1 LDTPEH
7 IQQIPKPKRSFL
19 GRLFRFIF
27 WLAFILVILVI
38 AAISLVYIYEDDVK
52 AIIIKELNKNL
63 NAEIRLDPKNIDL
76 TIVKTFPDCA
86 LEFKDITCME
96 AIKSEKR
103 DTLVFA
109 KSLQLKF
116 DIKDLWNK
124 KYDIKKIKMADAF
137 CRLKVNSKGKP
148 NYIVWKDPS
157 TSSRLDTIST
167 NDSLKF
173 NLEQIEFA
181 NVDMS
186 YVDLESKVKTQ
197 FNMKQ
202 VELSGNFSDTDYEL
216 KGEGDLYVNKVS
228 VKKTD
233 YINNKN
239 VKYKA
244 ELQVTKDLYKI
255 KTCDVHLNKM
265 HIETNGMMV
274 YGDSL
279 SELDLDFKGKNL
291 DIQSV
296 LSLLPESQKDRIRDY
311 KSEGNFYVNGKM
323 KYQTTDKAGKTDFSM
338 NVDFGVNNTTIVYQP
353 KDAKL
358 TNLNAKG
365 RFVSTSDQTLLELKD
380 VSGDLMS
387 DHFSGDMILTNFND
401 PYLDLKVGGTLDL
414 ENFTKFWPIDTLSKL
429 KGKITF
435 NGLVKS
441 KIEELK
447 KNVLSENASLELQA
461 NLKDLVIQFKEEKD
475 STNIY
480 SCEVR
485 ALNRLVEVRN
495 LSIKKGN
502 SDMKIDGKLEGAFNY
517 ILDNKNP
524 LKIYGNLKSERIV
537 VEDFIYNET
546 SASATKKSQVD
557 VPDNINFILDASID
571 ALSFGKFN
579 ASQVQGNIELKNKR
593 ILAES
598 VNLNTM
604 DGNATI
610 DALLDLNGKN
620 LEVSM
625 HGEMV
630 KINVTKMFAQLN
642 NFDQETLKDN
652 NVGGLLSASIDFS
665 GTWDK
670 FLEPDLNSIK
680 AVSDL
685 QIEQGR
691 LVDFKPLESL
701 AKFVDIND
709 LKSIK
714 FSSLQSRVEISK
726 SIITIPKT
734 AIKNSALNIDFWGTH
749 SFNNDID
756 YHVQLLIS
764 DYLSKKRKPDADDEF
779 GLVEN
784 DPENRRSAFILMT
797 GTVDKP
803 IIKYDR
809 KGMKQKIKEDI
820 KNEKQN
826 LKAIL
831 KEEFGMFKK
840 DSIKV
845 KTTTKS
851 DQQFKLEDPNLPAG
865 KAGKKKDPEKEEE
878 DEDF

>member
-7 IQQIPKPKRSFL
+7 IQQLPKPKKSIL
-19 GRLFRFIF
+19 GKLFRFVF
-27 WLAFILVILVI
+27 WLAFILVVLLIT
-38 AAISLVYIYEDDVK
+38 AISLVYIYEDDVK

-86 LEFKDITCME
+86 LEFKDIACME

-124 KYDIKKIKMADAF
+124 KYDIKKIKMMDAF
-137 CRLKVNSKGKP
+137 CRLKVSSKGKP
-148 NYIVWKDPS
+148 NYIVWKEPS
-157 TSSRLDTIST
+157 VGSKLDTISS

-173 NLEQIEFA
+173 NLEQIEFV

-186 YVDLESKVKTQ
+186 YIDLEYKVRTQ

-202 VELSGNFSDTDYEL
+202 VDLSGNFSDTDYEL

-228 VKKTD
+228 VKKMD
-233 YINNKN
+233 YIKNKN

-244 ELQVTKDLYKI
+244 ALQVSKDLYKI
-255 KTCDVHLNKM
+255 KTCDIQLNKM
-265 HIETNGMMV
+265 ILDTKGSIV

-279 SELDLDFKGKNL
+279 GEMDLDFKGKNL
-291 DIQSV
+291 DIQSI
-296 LSLLPESQKDRIRDY
+296 LSLLPESQKERIRDY
-311 KSEGNFYVNGKM
+311 KSEGNFYVSGKM
-323 KYQTTDKAGKTDFSM
+323 KYKTEFDL
-338 NVDFGVNNTTIVYQP
+338 NVDFGVSNTTVIYQP

-358 TNLNAKG
+358 SNLNAKG
-365 RFVSTSDQTLLELKD
+365 KFVSTKGQTLLELKN

-387 DHFSGDMILTNFND
+387 DHFYGDMILTNFND
-401 PYLDLKVGGTLDL
+401 PFLDLKVGGTLDL
-414 ENFTKFWPIDTLSKL
+414 DNFTKFWPIDTLTRL

-441 KIEELK
+441 KVEELK

-461 NLKDLVIQFKEEKD
+461 SLKDLVIQFKEQKD

-480 SCEVR
+480 SCELR
-485 ALNRLVEVRN
+485 ALDRLVEVKN
-495 LSIKKGN
+495 LSIKKGS
-502 SDMKIDGKLEGAFNY
+502 SDMKINGKLEGAFNY
-517 ILDNKNP
+517 ILDANNP
-524 LKIYGNLKSERIV
+524 LKVYGDLKSDKIV
-537 VEDFIYNET
+537 LEDFIYD
-546 SASATKKSQVD
+546 KKTTNSSNKSEVD
-557 VPDNINFILDASID
+557 VPDNINFILDANIN

-579 ASQVQGNIELKNKR
+579 ANQVQGNIELKNKK

-620 LEVSM
+620 LEVAM

-630 KINVTKMFAQLN
+630 KINVSKLFSQLN
-642 NFDQETLKDN
+642 NFDQETLMDN

-670 FLEPDLNSIK
+670 FLEPDLNSMK
-680 AVSDL
+680 ATSDL

-734 AIKNSALNIDFWGTH
+734 AIKNSALNIDLWGTH
-749 SFNNDID
+749 SFNNEID
-756 YHVQLLIS
+756 YHIQLLIGE
-764 DYLSKKRKPDADDEF
+764 YLNKKRKHDADDEF

-803 IIKYDR
+803 VIKYDR

-826 LKAIL
+826 LKSIL

-845 KTTTKS
+845 KTTPKS
-851 DQQFKLEDPNLPAG
+851 DQQFKLEDP
-865 KAGKKKDPEKEEE
+865 KKKKDPEKEEE
-878 DEDF
+878 DDDF

>member
-1 LDTPEH
+1 M
-7 IQQIPKPKRSFL
+7 
-19 GRLFRFIF
+19 
-27 WLAFILVILVI
+27 
-38 AAISLVYIYEDDVK
+38 
-52 AIIIKELNKNL
+52 IIKELNKNL

-86 LEFKDITCME
+86 LEFKNIVCME
-96 AIKSEKR
+96 AIKSERR
-103 DTLVFA
+103 DTLIFA

-124 KYDIKKIKMADAF
+124 KYDIKKIKMLNAF

-148 NYIVWKDPS
+148 NYIVWKES
-157 TSSRLDTIST
+157 TDTIRT

-173 NLEQIEFA
+173 NLEQIEFT

-186 YVDLESKVKTQ
+186 YIDLQYKVRTQ

-202 VELSGNFSDTDYEL
+202 VNLSGNFSNTDYEL

-233 YINNKN
+233 YMKNKK
-239 VKYKA
+239 VTYKA
-244 ELQVTKDLYKI
+244 ALQVSKDLYKI
-255 KTCDVHLNKM
+255 KTCDVYLNKM

-279 SELDLDFKGKNL
+279 SELGLDFKGMNL
-291 DIQSV
+291 DIQSI

-311 KSEGNFYVNGKM
+311 KSEGNFYVTGKM
-323 KYQTTDKAGKTDFSM
+323 NYLPTGKADKKDFNVS
-338 NVDFGVNNTTIVYQP
+338 VDFGVSNTTIVYQP

-365 RFVSTSDQTLLELKD
+365 RFVSTKDKTLLELKN
-380 VSGDLMS
+380 VSGDLIS
-387 DHFSGDMILTNFND
+387 DHFYGDMILTDFND
-401 PYLDLKVGGTLDL
+401 PFLDLKVGGTLDL
-414 ENFTKFWPIDTLSKL
+414 DNFTKFWPIDTLRKL

-441 KIEELK
+441 KVEELNLPAGK
-447 KNVLSENASLELQA
+447 AGKNVLSENASLELQA
-461 NLKDLVIQFKEEKD
+461 SLKDIVIQFKGQKD
-475 STNIY
+475 STTIY

-485 ALNRLVEVRN
+485 ALNRLVEVNN
-495 LSIKKGN
+495 LAIKKGS
-502 SDMKIDGKLEGAFNY
+502 SDMRIDGKVEGAFNF
-517 ILDNKNP
+517 ILDSKNP
-524 LKIYGNLKSERIV
+524 LKIYGNLKSNKIV
-537 VEDFIYNET
+537 VEDFIYDA
-546 SASATKKSQVD
+546 ASSNSSKKNQVD

-579 ASQVQGNIELKNKR
+579 ATQLQGNIELKNKK

-598 VNLNTM
+598 LNLNTM

-610 DALLDLNGKN
+610 DALLDFNGKN
-620 LEVSM
+620 LEVAM

-680 AVSDL
+680 AISDL

-701 AKFVDIND
+701 AKFVDLND

-734 AIKNSALNIDFWGTH
+734 AIKNSVLNIDFWGTH

-756 YHVQLLIS
+756 YHIQLLIS

-779 GLVEN
+779 GLIEN
-784 DPENRRSAFILMT
+784 DPENHRSAFILMT

-809 KGMKQKIKEDI
+809 KGMKQKIKDDI

-826 LKAIL
+826 LKSIL

-845 KTTTKS
+845 KTTPKS
-851 DQQFKLEDPNLPAG
+851 DQQFKLENPNLPAG
-865 KAGKKKDPEKEEE
+865 KEGKKKDPEKEEE
-878 DEDF
+878 DDDF

>member
-1 LDTPEH
+1 LETPEH
-7 IQQIPKPKRSFL
+7 IQQLPKPKRSFL
-19 GRLFRFIF
+19 GRLFRFAF

-38 AAISLVYIYEDDVK
+38 TAISLVYIYEDDVK

-86 LEFKDITCME
+86 LEFKDIACME

-124 KYDIKKIKMADAF
+124 RYDIKKIKMTDAF
-137 CRLKVNSKGKP
+137 CRLRVNSKGKP

-157 TSSRLDTIST
+157 TSSGPDTINT

-173 NLEQIEFA
+173 NLEQIEFT

-186 YVDLESKVKTQ
+186 YIDLEYKVRTQ

-216 KGEGDLYVNKVS
+216 KGEGDLFVTKVS
-228 VKKTD
+228 VNKTD
-233 YINNKN
+233 YIKSKS
-239 VKYKA
+239 VTYKA
-244 ELQVTKDLYKI
+244 ELQVSKDLYKI
-255 KTCDVHLNKM
+255 RTCDVHLNKM

-291 DIQSV
+291 DIQSI
-296 LSLLPESQKDRIRDY
+296 LSLLPESQKERIRDY

-323 KYQTTDKAGKTDFSM
+323 KYLPAGEAGKTEFDL
-338 NVDFGVNNTTIVYQP
+338 NVDFGVSNTTVIYQP

-358 TNLNAKG
+358 SNLNAKG
-365 RFVSTSDQTLLELKD
+365 KFISSKKQTLLELKN

-387 DHFSGDMILTNFND
+387 DHFYGDMSLTNFND
-401 PYLDLKVGGTLDL
+401 PFLDLKVGGTLDL
-414 ENFTKFWPIDTLSKL
+414 DNFTKFWPIDTLSRL

-441 KIEELK
+441 KVEELK

-461 NLKDLVIQFKEEKD
+461 SLKDLVIQFKEQKD

-480 SCEVR
+480 SCELR
-485 ALNRLVEVRN
+485 ALDRLVEVKN
-495 LSIKKGN
+495 LSIKKGS
-502 SDMKIDGKLEGAFNY
+502 SDLKINGKVEGAFNY
-517 ILDNKNP
+517 ILDANNP
-524 LKIYGNLKSERIV
+524 LKVYGDLKSDKIV
-537 VEDFIYNET
+537 LEDFIYDEKNT
-546 SASATKKSQVD
+546 NSSKKSEVD
-557 VPDNINFILDASID
+557 VPDNINFILHANIN

-579 ASQVQGNIELKNKR
+579 ANQVQGNIELKNKK

-610 DALLDLNGKN
+610 DALLDLSGKN
-620 LEVSM
+620 LEVAM

-630 KINVTKMFAQLN
+630 KINVSKLFSQLN
-642 NFDQETLKDN
+642 NFDQETLKDS

-665 GTWDK
+665 GTWNK
-670 FLEPDLNSIK
+670 FLESDLNSIK
-680 AVSDL
+680 ATSDL

-734 AIKNSALNIDFWGTH
+734 AIKNSALNIDLWGTH

-756 YHVQLLIS
+756 YHIQLLIG
-764 DYLSKKRKPDADDEF
+764 DYLNKKRKHDSDDEF

-845 KTTTKS
+845 KTTPKS
-851 DQQFKLEDPNLPAG
+851 DQQFKLEDP
-865 KAGKKKDPEKEEE
+865 KKKKDPEKEEE
-878 DEDF
+878 DDDF

>member
-7 IQQIPKPKRSFL
+7 IQQLPKPKRSFL
-19 GRLFRFIF
+19 GRLFRFVF
-27 WLAFILVILVI
+27 WIAFILVILVI
-38 AAISLVYIYEDDVK
+38 TAISLVYIYEDDVK

-63 NAEIRLDPKNIDL
+63 NAEIRLDPTNIDL
-76 TIVKTFPDCA
+76 TIIKTFPDCA
-86 LEFKDITCME
+86 LEFKNIACME

-124 KYDIKKIKMADAF
+124 KYDIKKIKMTDAF

-148 NYIVWKDPS
+148 NYIVWKQS
-157 TSSRLDTIST
+157 TDTIDS

-173 NLEQIEFA
+173 NLEQIEFV
-181 NVDMS
+181 NVNMS
-186 YVDLESKVKTQ
+186 YADLQYKVRTQ

-202 VELSGNFSDTDYEL
+202 VDLSGNFSDTDYEL

-228 VKKTD
+228 VNKTD

-244 ELQVTKDLYKI
+244 ELQVRKDLYKI
-255 KTCDVHLNKM
+255 KTCDAHLNKM

-279 SELDLDFKGKNL
+279 SELDLAFKGMNL

-323 KYQTTDKAGKTDFSM
+323 KYKKDYSV
-338 NVDFGVNNTTIVYQP
+338 NVDFGVSNTTVVYQP

-365 RFVSTSDQTLLELKD
+365 KFVSSKDQTLLELKN
-380 VSGDLMS
+380 VSGDLIS
-387 DHFSGDMILTNFND
+387 DHFYGDLALTNFND

-414 ENFTKFWPIDTLSKL
+414 ENFTKFWPIDTISKL

-441 KIEELK
+441 KVEELK
-447 KNVLSENASLELQA
+447 RNMLSENASLELQA
-461 NLKDLVIQFKEEKD
+461 SLKNLVIQFKKQRD

-480 SCEVR
+480 SCELR
-485 ALNRLVEVRN
+485 ALDRLVEVKD
-495 LSIKKGN
+495 LSIKKGR
-502 SDMKIDGKLEGAFNY
+502 SDLKINGKVEGAFNY
-517 ILDNKNP
+517 ILDDKNP
-524 LKIYGNLKSERIV
+524 LKIHGDLRSERIV
-537 VEDFIYNET
+537 VEDFIYDE
-546 SASATKKSQVD
+546 ASATKKSEVD

-579 ASQVQGNIELKNKR
+579 AAKLQGNIELKNKK
-593 ILAES
+593 IMAES
-598 VNLNTM
+598 LNLNTM

-625 HGEMV
+625 HGEMA
-630 KINVTKMFAQLN
+630 KINVSKLFAQLN

-665 GTWDK
+665 GTWNK
-670 FLEPDLNSIK
+670 FLEPDLNSMK
-680 AVSDL
+680 AISDL

-756 YHVQLLIS
+756 YHIQLLIG
-764 DYLSKKRKPDADDEF
+764 DYLNKKRKPDADYEF
-779 GLVEN
+779 ALVEN

-845 KTTTKS
+845 KTTPKS
-851 DQQFKLEDPNLPAG
+851 DQQFKLEDP
-865 KAGKKKDPEKEEE
+865 KKKKDPEKEEE

>member
-1 LDTPEH
+1 MDTPEH
-7 IQQIPKPKRSFL
+7 IQQLPKPKRSFL
-19 GRLFRFIF
+19 GRLFRFVF
-27 WLAFILVILVI
+27 WIAFILVILVI
-38 AAISLVYIYEDDVK
+38 TAISLVYIYEDDVK

-63 NAEIRLDPKNIDL
+63 NAEIRLDPTNIDL
-76 TIVKTFPDCA
+76 TIIKTFPDCA
-86 LEFKDITCME
+86 LEFKNIACME

-124 KYDIKKIKMADAF
+124 KYDIKKIKMTDAF

-148 NYIVWKDPS
+148 NYIVWKQS
-157 TSSRLDTIST
+157 TDTIDS

-173 NLEQIEFA
+173 NLEQIEFV
-181 NVDMS
+181 NVNMS
-186 YVDLESKVKTQ
+186 YADLQYKVRTQ

-202 VELSGNFSDTDYEL
+202 VDLSGNFSDTDYEL

-228 VKKTD
+228 VNKTD

-244 ELQVTKDLYKI
+244 ELQVRKDLYKI
-255 KTCDVHLNKM
+255 KTCDAHLNKM

-279 SELDLDFKGKNL
+279 SELDLAFKGMNL

-323 KYQTTDKAGKTDFSM
+323 KYKKDYSV
-338 NVDFGVNNTTIVYQP
+338 NVDFGVSNTTVVYQP

-365 RFVSTSDQTLLELKD
+365 KFVSSKDQTLLELKN
-380 VSGDLMS
+380 VSGDLIS
-387 DHFSGDMILTNFND
+387 DHFYGDLALTNFND

-414 ENFTKFWPIDTLSKL
+414 ENFTKFWPIDTISKL

-441 KIEELK
+441 KVEELK
-447 KNVLSENASLELQA
+447 RNMLSENASLELQA
-461 NLKDLVIQFKEEKD
+461 SLKNLVIQFKKQRD

-480 SCEVR
+480 SCELR
-485 ALNRLVEVRN
+485 ALDRLVEVKD
-495 LSIKKGN
+495 LSIKKGR
-502 SDMKIDGKLEGAFNY
+502 SDLKINGKVEGAFNY
-517 ILDNKNP
+517 ILDDKNP
-524 LKIYGNLKSERIV
+524 LKIHGDLKSERIV
-537 VEDFIYNET
+537 VEDFIYDEV
-546 SASATKKSQVD
+546 SATKKSEVD
-557 VPDNINFILDASID
+557 VHDNINFILDASID

-579 ASQVQGNIELKNKR
+579 AAKLQGNIELKNKK
-593 ILAES
+593 IMAES
-598 VNLNTM
+598 LNLNTM

-625 HGEMV
+625 HGEMA
-630 KINVTKMFAQLN
+630 KINVSKLFAQLN

-665 GTWDK
+665 GTWNK
-670 FLEPDLNSIK
+670 FLEPDLNSMK
-680 AVSDL
+680 AISDL

-756 YHVQLLIS
+756 YHIQLLIG
-764 DYLSKKRKPDADDEF
+764 DYLNKKRKPDADYEF
-779 GLVEN
+779 DLVEN

-845 KTTTKS
+845 KTTPKS
-851 DQQFKLEDPNLPAG
+851 DQQFKLEDP
-865 KAGKKKDPEKEEE
+865 KKKKDPEKEEE

>member
-1 LDTPEH
+1 MDTPEH
-7 IQQIPKPKRSFL
+7 IQQLPKPKRSFL
-19 GRLFRFIF
+19 GRLFRFVF
-27 WLAFILVILVI
+27 WIAFILVILVI
-38 AAISLVYIYEDDVK
+38 TAISLVYIYEDDVK

-63 NAEIRLDPKNIDL
+63 NAEIRLDPTNIDL
-76 TIVKTFPDCA
+76 TIIKTFPDCA
-86 LEFKDITCME
+86 LEFKNIACME

-124 KYDIKKIKMADAF
+124 KYDIKKIKMTDAF

-148 NYIVWKDPS
+148 NYIVWKQS
-157 TSSRLDTIST
+157 TDTIDS

-173 NLEQIEFA
+173 NLEQIEFV
-181 NVDMS
+181 NVNMS
-186 YVDLESKVKTQ
+186 YADLQYKVRTQ

-202 VELSGNFSDTDYEL
+202 VDLSGNFSDTDYEL

-228 VKKTD
+228 VNKTD

-244 ELQVTKDLYKI
+244 ELQVRKDLYKI
-255 KTCDVHLNKM
+255 KTCDAHLNKM

-279 SELDLDFKGKNL
+279 SELDLAFKGMNL

-323 KYQTTDKAGKTDFSM
+323 KYKKDYSV
-338 NVDFGVNNTTIVYQP
+338 NVDFGVSNTTVVYQP

-365 RFVSTSDQTLLELKD
+365 KFVSSKDQTLLELKN
-380 VSGDLMS
+380 VSGDLIS
-387 DHFSGDMILTNFND
+387 DHFYGDLALTNFND

-414 ENFTKFWPIDTLSKL
+414 ENFTKFWPIDTISKL

-441 KIEELK
+441 KVEELK
-447 KNVLSENASLELQA
+447 RNMLSENASLELQA
-461 NLKDLVIQFKEEKD
+461 SLKNLVIQFKKQRD

-480 SCEVR
+480 SCELR
-485 ALNRLVEVRN
+485 ALDRLVEVKD
-495 LSIKKGN
+495 LSIKKGR
-502 SDMKIDGKLEGAFNY
+502 SDLKINGKVEGAFNY
-517 ILDNKNP
+517 ILDDKNP
-524 LKIYGNLKSERIV
+524 LKIHGDLRSERIV
-537 VEDFIYNET
+537 VEDFIYDE
-546 SASATKKSQVD
+546 ASATKKSEVD

-579 ASQVQGNIELKNKR
+579 AAKLQGNIELKNKK
-593 ILAES
+593 IMAES
-598 VNLNTM
+598 LNLNTM

-625 HGEMV
+625 HGEMA
-630 KINVTKMFAQLN
+630 KINVSKLFAQLN

-665 GTWDK
+665 GTWNK
-670 FLEPDLNSIK
+670 FLEPDLNSMK
-680 AVSDL
+680 AISDL

-756 YHVQLLIS
+756 YHIQLLIG
-764 DYLSKKRKPDADDEF
+764 DYLNKKRKPDADYEF
-779 GLVEN
+779 ALVEN

-845 KTTTKS
+845 KTTPKS
-851 DQQFKLEDPNLPAG
+851 DQQFKLEDP
-865 KAGKKKDPEKEEE
+865 KKKKDPEKEEE

>member
-1 LDTPEH
+1 MDTPEH
-7 IQQIPKPKRSFL
+7 IQQLPKPKRSFL

-27 WLAFILVILVI
+27 WFGFIIIVLLIT
-38 AAISLVYIYEDDVK
+38 AISLVYIYEDDVK

-86 LEFKDITCME
+86 LEFKNIACME
-96 AIKSEKR
+96 AIKSDKR

-124 KYDIKKIKMADAF
+124 KYDIKKIKMMDAF

-157 TSSRLDTIST
+157 TSSMTST
-167 NDSLKF
+167 LVANDSLKF
-173 NLEQIEFA
+173 NLEQIELV

-186 YVDLESKVKTQ
+186 YIDHEYKVRTQ
-197 FNMKQ
+197 FNIKQ
-202 VELSGNFSDTDYEL
+202 TDLSGNFSDTDYEL
-216 KGEGDLYVNKVS
+216 KGEGDLFVNKVS
-228 VKKTD
+228 VHKTD
-233 YINNKN
+233 YIKNKN

-244 ELQVTKDLYKI
+244 ALQVSKDTYKI
-255 KTCDVHLNKM
+255 KTCDVQLNKM
-265 HIETNGMMV
+265 MLETTGNIV

-291 DIQSV
+291 DIQSI
-296 LSLLPESQKDRIRDY
+296 LSLLPESQKEHVRDY
-311 KSEGNFYVNGKM
+311 KSDGNFYVNGKM
-323 KYQTTDKAGKTDFSM
+323 NYRNNFDVS
-338 NVDFGVNNTTIVYQP
+338 VDFGVSNTTVVYQP

-365 RFVSTSDQTLLELKD
+365 RFIRTKDKTLLELKN

-387 DHFSGDMILTNFND
+387 DHFYGDMVMTEFND
-401 PYLDLKVGGTLDL
+401 PFLDLKVGGTLDL

-429 KGKITF
+429 KGKIVF
-435 NGLVKS
+435 NGLMKS
-441 KIEELK
+441 KVEELK

-461 NLKDLVIQFKEEKD
+461 TLKDLVIQFKGQKD

-485 ALNRLVEVRN
+485 ALDRLVEVKG
-495 LSIKKGN
+495 LSIKKGS
-502 SDMKIDGKLEGAFNY
+502 SDMKINGKLEGAFNY
-517 ILDNKNP
+517 ILDAKNP
-524 LKIYGNLKSERIV
+524 LKVYGDLKSDRIV
-537 VEDFIYNET
+537 LEDFIYDEQPAN
-546 SASATKKSQVD
+546 ASNKSEVD
-557 VPDNINFILDASID
+557 VPDNINFILDANIGT
-571 ALSFGKFN
+571 LSFGKFN
-579 ASQVQGNIELKNKR
+579 STQVQGNIELKNKK
-593 ILAES
+593 ILAEGL
-598 VNLNTM
+598 NLNTM

-610 DALLDLNGKN
+610 DALLDFNGKN
-620 LEVSM
+620 LEVAM

-630 KINVTKMFAQLN
+630 KINVAKMFSQLN

-652 NVGGLLSASIDFS
+652 NVGGLLNASIDFS
-665 GTWDK
+665 GTWNK
-670 FLEPDLNSIK
+670 FLEPDLNSMK
-680 AVSDL
+680 ATSDL

-691 LVDFKPLESL
+691 LIDFKPLESL

-756 YHVQLLIS
+756 YHIQLLIS

-784 DPENRRSAFILMT
+784 DPENHRSAFILMT

-831 KEEFGMFKK
+831 KEEFGLFKK

-845 KTTTKS
+845 KTTPKS
-851 DQQFKLEDPNLPAG
+851 DQQFKLEDP
-865 KAGKKKDPEKEEE
+865 KKKKKDPEKEEE
-878 DEDF
+878 DDDF

>member
-1 LDTPEH
+1 MDTPEH
-7 IQQIPKPKRSFL
+7 IQQLPKPKKSIL
-19 GRLFRFIF
+19 GKLFRFVF
-27 WLAFILVILVI
+27 WLAFILVVLLIT
-38 AAISLVYIYEDDVK
+38 AISLVYIYEDDVK

-86 LEFKDITCME
+86 LEFKDIACME

-124 KYDIKKIKMADAF
+124 KYDIKKIKMMDAF
-137 CRLKVNSKGKP
+137 CRLKVSSKGKP
-148 NYIVWKDPS
+148 NYIVWKEPS
-157 TSSRLDTIST
+157 VGSKLDTISS

-173 NLEQIEFA
+173 NLEQIEFV

-186 YVDLESKVKTQ
+186 YIDLEYKVRTQ

-202 VELSGNFSDTDYEL
+202 VDLSGNFSDTDYEL

-228 VKKTD
+228 VKKMD
-233 YINNKN
+233 YIKNKN

-244 ELQVTKDLYKI
+244 ALQVSKDLYKI
-255 KTCDVHLNKM
+255 KTCDIQLNKM
-265 HIETNGMMV
+265 ILDTKGSIV

-279 SELDLDFKGKNL
+279 GEMDLDFKGKNL
-291 DIQSV
+291 DIQSI
-296 LSLLPESQKDRIRDY
+296 LSLLPESQKERIRDY
-311 KSEGNFYVNGKM
+311 KSEGNFYVSGKM
-323 KYQTTDKAGKTDFSM
+323 KYKTEFDL
-338 NVDFGVNNTTIVYQP
+338 NVDFGVSNTTVIYQP

-358 TNLNAKG
+358 SNLNAKG
-365 RFVSTSDQTLLELKD
+365 KFVSTKGQTLLELKN

-387 DHFSGDMILTNFND
+387 DHFYGDMILTNFND
-401 PYLDLKVGGTLDL
+401 PFLDLKVGGTLDL
-414 ENFTKFWPIDTLSKL
+414 DNFTKFWPIDTLTRL

-441 KIEELK
+441 KVEELK

-461 NLKDLVIQFKEEKD
+461 SLKDLVIQFKEQKD

-480 SCEVR
+480 SCELR
-485 ALNRLVEVRN
+485 ALDRLVEVKN
-495 LSIKKGN
+495 LSIKKGS
-502 SDMKIDGKLEGAFNY
+502 SDMKINGKLEGAFNY
-517 ILDNKNP
+517 ILDANNP
-524 LKIYGNLKSERIV
+524 LKVYGDLKSDKIV
-537 VEDFIYNET
+537 LEDFIYD
-546 SASATKKSQVD
+546 KKTTNSSNKSEVD
-557 VPDNINFILDASID
+557 VPDNINFILDANIN

-579 ASQVQGNIELKNKR
+579 ANQVQGNIELKNKK

-620 LEVSM
+620 LEVAM

-630 KINVTKMFAQLN
+630 KINVSKLFSQLN
-642 NFDQETLKDN
+642 NFDQETLMDN

-670 FLEPDLNSIK
+670 FLEPDLNSMK
-680 AVSDL
+680 ATSDL

-734 AIKNSALNIDFWGTH
+734 AIKNSALNIDLWGTH
-749 SFNNDID
+749 SFNNEID
-756 YHVQLLIS
+756 YHIQLLIGE
-764 DYLSKKRKPDADDEF
+764 YLNKKRKHDADDEF

-803 IIKYDR
+803 VIKYDR

-826 LKAIL
+826 LKSIL

-845 KTTTKS
+845 KTTPKS
-851 DQQFKLEDPNLPAG
+851 DQQFKLEDP
-865 KAGKKKDPEKEEE
+865 KKKKDPEKEEE
-878 DEDF
+878 DDDF